1 MMKRLV
7 LIEDAPW
14 RAERNLVEL
23 KEAGVEIEKILFFS
37 TEENVPEEYEKLNF
51 KMEEA
56 LDIQIDR
63 IGIGTLDFD
72 NKLDL
77 YYGRDDIF
85 ILIDLNLDEA
95 NTFEERINV
104 KYANSKPDKGEGKI
118 WFYTTGGKDLKSMLV
133 QNFKNQLIDVKGFS
147 DNQLSWDTKKIL
159 DIAKEV

>member
-1 MMKRLV
+1 M

-14 RAERNLVEL
+14 RAERNLKEL
-23 KEAGVEIEKILFFS
+23 KEAGAEIEKILFFS
-37 TEENVPEEYEKLNF
+37 TEENVPEEYEKLNS
-51 KMEEA
+51 KLEEV

-63 IGIGTLDFD
+63 IGTSALDFD

-104 KYANSKPDKGEGKI
+104 KYANSKPNKGKGKI

-133 QNFKNQLIDVKGFS
+133 QNFKNQLIDVNGFS

-159 DIAKEV
+159 EIAKEE